1 MKNVHLIKHFENSE
15 FFLHHANGT
24 LKYLFI
30 IYRSKCLFL
39 KWVLSKQQNLFSKIV
54 ANNLILLY

>member
-1 MKNVHLIKHFENSE
+1 MMNVHLIKYFENSD
-15 FFLHHANGT
+15 FLLHHVNDT

-30 IYRSKCLFL
+30 IYCLKWVFL
-39 KWVLSKQQNLFSKIV
+39 KWVLLKQQNLFSKIV